1 MNAGIT
7 TTESNARRIWNAVP
21 DAVLAVL
28 FLIIT
33 WSIWYQVPIS
43 GFWLGDGTQLLD
55 MNHPMVLVI
64 LAIEAGFL
72 LPQLTLTDVATR
84 IRKRPPWWLIP
95 PLAIG
100 LIVLAPGGMEFV
112 KVLLSNQ
119 PLLLVP
125 ALWSVFHRARQLW
138 ELPGTPALT
147 RMRVRALVNG
157 RANVGGVMIIVMLAL
172 SIANTSGWPFAST
185 LTQSNVHMAV
195 MAMLYFAATAFDSWR
210 VGGAGFARS
219 PKPLLKLDII
229 GVRDTDSLVL

>member
-1 MNAGIT
+1 MNAAIA

-28 FLIIT
+28 FLTIT
-33 WSIWYQVPIS
+33 WSGWYQVPIS
-43 GFWLGDGTQLLD
+43 GVWLGDGSQLLD

-64 LAIEAGFL
+64 LVIEVGFL

-100 LIVLAPGGMEFV
+100 LIVLAPGGMDFV
-112 KVLLSNQ
+112 GVLLNNQ

-138 ELPGTPALT
+138 DLPGTPALT

-157 RANVGGVMIIVMLAL
+157 RANVGGLMIIVMLAL
-172 SIANTSGWPFAST
+172 SIANTSGLEFARA
-185 LTQSNVHMAV
+185 LTETTVHTALL
-195 MAMLYFAATAFDSWR
+195 ATIYFAATAFDSWR

-219 PKPLLKLDII
+219 LKPLLWLDII
-229 GVRDTDSLVL
+229 GVRDTETPVL

>member
-1 MNAGIT
+1 MEAAIA

-28 FLIIT
+28 FLTIT
-33 WSIWYQVPIS
+33 WSSWYEVPIS
-43 GFWLGDGTQLLD
+43 GVWLGDGSQLLD

-64 LAIEAGFL
+64 LVIEVGFL

-100 LIVLAPGGMEFV
+100 LIVLAPGGMDFV
-112 KVLLSNQ
+112 KVLLNNQ

-147 RMRVRALVNG
+147 RMRVRALANG
-157 RANVGGVMIIVMLAL
+157 RANVGGLLIVVMLAL
-172 SIANTSGWPFAST
+172 SIAQTSGWEFANT
-185 LTQSNVHMAV
+185 LMQASVHTALL
-195 MAMLYFAATAFDSWR
+195 AAIYFAATAFDCWR

-219 PKPLLKLDII
+219 RKPLLWLDLI
-229 GVRDTDSLVL
+229 GVRDTETPVL